1 MQYHF
6 RAQAYGIANAVNLGL
21 LVIALILAAVFGG
34 WLPALLIG
42 VPTLLLPWALQQ
54 SLADAAVVRLSYS
67 VSYMLFAALHIHLA
81 QGMLEMHFII
91 FVLLAILTVF
101 RDYLVILAAAAV
113 IAVHHLLFMW
123 LQQQGAAVFA
133 FPSNDVSFGI
143 VLLHA
148 AYVVAETVV
157 LVVIC
162 RNSLR
167 EAQQAEFFLQS
178 TEQMLDEQGKIRLLL
193 SPATAQTRLVSNFRK
208 VIETIRDTVQ
218 TIEQSALAL
227 EQDTGL
233 LVTEGHLLS
242 DRIAG
247 KTKEV
252 ERIATATEQMS
263 MSIQELATLAGDV
276 LQLAEQSAQASSSGL
291 QAVDQTIAQVQRLSS
306 DLEQTKGKVHGM
318 ASSTSEI
325 RGVLDV
331 IQSIAE
337 QTNLLALNAAIEAA
351 RAGEQ
356 GRGFAVVADEVRNLA
371 SKTHQSTDEIKKMIE
386 RLVQGSSDSVQAVDQ
401 SLQQLAATVST
412 AGDSHMVLEQIQ
424 QKVGQ
429 MLSSTDVMSRTLQ
442 QQGQASGEIARST
455 AELMTLA
462 AEQQSQGVKVTDI
475 AHQVEAVTRGLNAA
489 AERFVSAH

>member
-6 RAQAYGIANAVNLGL
+6 RAQAYVIANAVNLGL
-21 LVIALILAAVFGG
+21 LAIAIVLAVVFGG
-34 WLPALLIG
+34 WLTALLVG
-42 VPTLLLPWALQQ
+42 LPSLLLPLALQQ
-54 SLADAAVVRLSYS
+54 SLADTPVVRVSYS

-133 FPSNDVSFGI
+133 FPADDIGLGI

-148 AYVVAETVV
+148 AYVVAETAV
-157 LVVIC
+157 LVIIC

-167 EAQQAEFFLQS
+167 EAQQAEFFLRS
-178 TEQMLDEQGKIRLLL
+178 TEQMLDEQGRIRLQLAM
-193 SPATAQTRLVSNFRK
+193 PTEQTRLIRNFSK
-208 VIETIRDTVQ
+208 VIETIRTTVQ

-227 EQDTGL
+227 DQDTRL
-233 LVTEGHLLS
+233 LVTEGSLLS
-242 DRIAG
+242 DRIAS

-263 MSIQELATLAGDV
+263 MSIQELATLATQV
-276 LQLAEQSAQASSSGL
+276 LQLAEQSAQASGAGL
-291 QAVDQTIAQVQRLSS
+291 QAVDQTIAQVQRLST
-306 DLEQTKGKVHGM
+306 DLVQTKGKVHGM
-318 ASSTSEI
+318 AASTAEI

-331 IQSIAE
+331 IQTIAE

-371 SKTHQSTDEIKKMIE
+371 SKTHRSTDEIKQMIE
-386 RLVQGSSDSVQAVDQ
+386 RLVQGSHDSVQAVEQ
-401 SLQQLAATVST
+401 SLQQLAATVSS
-412 AGDSHMVLEQIQ
+412 AGDSHAVLQQIQ

-462 AEQQSQGVKVTDI
+462 AEQQTQGAKVTEI
-475 AHQVEAVTRGLNAA
+475 AHQVEQVTRGLNSEAD
-489 AERFVSAH
+489 RFVSQR